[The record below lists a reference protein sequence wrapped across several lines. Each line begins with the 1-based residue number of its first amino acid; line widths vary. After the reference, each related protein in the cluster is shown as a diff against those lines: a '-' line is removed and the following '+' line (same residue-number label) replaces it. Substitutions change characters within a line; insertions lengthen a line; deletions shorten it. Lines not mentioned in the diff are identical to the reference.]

1 MGTRDMGLW
10 KRAERAFLLSLVVM
24 IAAQFNISLFNNNFK
39 ISIGILFLPVFLF
52 LLDDVPLIPITV
64 CSGIGIF
71 LSRFLFSLHLHDS
84 VQEII
89 LACYPEAFF
98 YIVYGL
104 LLYLYV
110 RKTNPFPDKKLNP
123 IPFFFMDYA
132 ANLVELMLR
141 NDVPTFS
148 FSTQLGI
155 LGVALV
161 RSILILAIIT
171 LFRHYHLVLLRQEHA
186 NRYQQLML
194 LISKL
199 SGEVVWMK
207 KNTTLIEKTMN
218 ASYRLFSTLKEHDDI
233 DPELA
238 RTALNVAKDIHEIKK
253 EYNLILRGISDALD
267 LNLQG
272 DGMYLEEMLRILETA
287 TRNKAQEAERHLI
300 LTAELPAHIYTQKH
314 YFLMSI
320 LRNLFTNAVE
330 ASDQETVCLKLAITL
345 ENQQYQ
351 IAVTDNGPGIDPED
365 LDQIFQ
371 PGFSTKINY
380 TTGEVSRGLGLNLVQ
395 DLITNQFHGSIRVDS
410 HPGCTT
416 FTMTIPQNELEE
428 NI

>member
-1 MGTRDMGLW
+1 
-10 KRAERAFLLSLVVM
+10 
-24 IAAQFNISLFNNNFK
+24 
-39 ISIGILFLPVFLF
+39 
-52 LLDDVPLIPITV
+52 
-64 CSGIGIF
+64 
-71 LSRFLFSLHLHDS
+71 
-84 VQEII
+84 
-89 LACYPEAFF
+89 
-98 YIVYGL
+98 
-104 LLYLYV
+104 
-110 RKTNPFPDKKLNP
+110 
-123 IPFFFMDYA
+123 
-132 ANLVELMLR
+132 
-141 NDVPTFS
+141 
-148 FSTQLGI
+148 
-155 LGVALV
+155 
-161 RSILILAIIT
+161 
-171 LFRHYHLVLLRQEHA
+171 
-186 NRYQQLML
+186 
-194 LISKL
+194 
-199 SGEVVWMK
+199 MK